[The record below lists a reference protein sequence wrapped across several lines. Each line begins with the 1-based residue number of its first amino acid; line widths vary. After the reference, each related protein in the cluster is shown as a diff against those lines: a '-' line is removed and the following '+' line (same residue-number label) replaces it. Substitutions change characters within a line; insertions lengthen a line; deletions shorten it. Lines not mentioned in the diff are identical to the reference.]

1 MPPVSQ
7 KTVHKNKVAKK
18 VLKKKIR
25 KKYIYNSVSSAA
37 AMIRL

>member
-18 VLKKKIR
+18 VLKKKLEKSIFTIR
-25 KKYIYNSVSSAA
+25 CP
-37 AMIRL
+37 LQPL

>member
-18 VLKKKIR
+18 VLKKNR